1 MSTAGGSSWPQLDP
15 QNPWPGLASY
25 DESSQAFFSGRRAES
40 DELLRRIVDE
50 SVTVLFGKSGLGKS
64 SLLKA
69 GVFPRLR
76 DKGYLPVFVRLQVRP
91 GAAPLVE
98 QLCLAF
104 FEALRAQEVTH
115 EPLAAGQSL
124 WAYLHTPGLEFW
136 TRLNRMA
143 RPVFVLDQFEEL
155 FTLGRSMPA
164 EVATF
169 REALADL
176 AENRIPAAFVQRL
189 KERAGSDED
198 IDKEAMP
205 YKIVLSLRE
214 DFLADLEGWRPIMP
228 SLRRNRMRLLPMGTD
243 QALQAVCNEH
253 TDHLVD
259 ELLAHRIV
267 AFLSRGAADET
278 DVTADAGAPR
288 TVEPALLS
296 LFCRGVNEHR
306 KLAGAARITEAMF
319 EGEKDTIVTGFYRRS
334 LKVYPDRVRHFV
346 EEKLITEHGYRNSYS
361 VDDAIVN
368 GFVTAEEIA
377 ALVDGRLL
385 RQEQQH
391 GTDRVELTHDI
402 LTKAALEER
411 DRRRADERALAERRQ
426 RSKLRRVIAVSGVM
440 IAVFFGLAL
449 SAYFAKR
456 DAQAERSR
464 AQSRELAALA
474 GTAQDPEVG
483 VLLSLEGLKRADT
496 SEARSALLASGQYLW
511 PSETL
516 SLEQLGG
523 EARVVALNPDGDLL
537 AVLAG
542 TSSLSVW
549 DLSEPVPRK
558 LWSSRPDLDDAMF
571 IAFSPDQTKLAVARA
586 GSVDLFDSRS
596 GTLARSLPQTAI
608 ADRALLVFSP
618 DGRWLASIQK
628 DDHIWIWDY
637 RDPTADVMKVAA
649 EGLLVIGLSQDGKV
663 IVGAGVKERLFAK
676 RIERQPNGNWVSTP
690 IDFTRCLEPKSIS
703 PGAKTSSANFRATT
717 CEYTVAEGN
726 EPLGAGTSDNS
737 QIYDVVWSPG
747 GGAFVEYLDSGDIVV
762 AEERPSAV
770 HGEIRI
776 KGAEPR
782 LAGNNAGLFSVTDDT
797 ARVAIVAHDGVVHV
811 YSTSK
816 LLLSI
821 LGDPRDFDALPDGRW
836 VVLSRRDK
844 AWIDVIEVP
853 ATGGKQVRQTRIP
866 LPGEPVKL
874 RMTRDGI
881 VAVVSKEQ
889 RDTTYVLDPSTG
901 ANRFAPV
908 AGRVSVLGRDGEL
921 LLVADRQSGQA
932 EVIRTRDGAVVTPWK
947 PQPGSVRSSFI
958 ASPSGTALG
967 VLRRSAAD
975 LAHAELA
982 VYAVRDEQLVPTG
995 QIVDLPPRATAKID
1009 DDGQSAI
1016 VTTHVTGDVARVW
1029 PLSASAPTN
1038 VKDVAKSHPAAKEA
1052 ASMRVSPLGR
1062 FEIQSSPDEGRNRT
1076 RGFEVVRRPGGA
1088 LIKRLG
1094 DSSWKFSSDDRW
1106 LAYWNAK
1113 GVSVLDLASGDTA
1126 FSLDFAIVRGVDFN
1140 FRNNILAIRLD
1151 SGTML
1156 VPLDRAMMER
1166 FARSLTKREL
1176 SAQEKCAYG
1185 LGDTNCREQVAISR
1199 TRGPAQ
1205 QSAPGKPAKASEA
1218 GAE

>member
-1 MSTAGGSSWPQLDP
+1 
-15 QNPWPGLASY
+15 
-25 DESSQAFFSGRRAES
+25 
-40 DELLRRIVDE
+40 
-50 SVTVLFGKSGLGKS
+50 VLFGKSGLGKS

-104 FEALRAQEVTH
+104 FETLRAQEVAH
-115 EPLAAGQSL
+115 EPPAAGQSL
-124 WAYLHTPGLEFW
+124 WAYLHAPGLEFW
-136 TRLNRMA
+136 TKLNRMA

-164 EVATF
+164 EVTTF

-176 AENRIPAAFVQRL
+176 AENRIPAELARRL
-189 KERAGSDED
+189 KERAVSDEE

-228 SLRRNRMRLLPMGTD
+228 SLRRNRMRLLPMGTE
-243 QALQAVCNEH
+243 QALQAVYNER

-267 AFLSRGAADET
+267 AFLSLGAADEAGA
-278 DVTADAGAPR
+278 TADPGAPR

-306 KLAGAARITEAMF
+306 KLAGAERITEAMF

-334 LKVYPDRVRHFV
+334 LQVYPDRVRHFV

-391 GTDRVELTHDI
+391 GTNRVELTHDI

-411 DRRRADERALAERRQ
+411 DRRRADERVLAERRQ
-426 RSKLRRVIAVSGVM
+426 KSKLRRVIAVSGLA
-440 IAVFFGLAL
+440 IAAFSGLAL
-449 SAYFAKR
+449 SAYWAKT

-483 VLLSLEGLKRADT
+483 VLLALEGLKRADT

-511 PSETL
+511 PSEKL
-516 SLEQLGG
+516 GPDQLGG
-523 EARVVALNPDGDLL
+523 EAKVVALNPDGDLL

-542 TSSLSVW
+542 NSTLTVW
-549 DLSEPVPRK
+549 DLNVPEPRR
-558 LWSSRPDLDDAMF
+558 LWSSKPDLNDAMF

-596 GTLARSLPQTAI
+596 GTLSGSLPQSAI
-608 ADRALLVFSP
+608 RDRALLVFSP

-628 DDHIWIWDY
+628 DDHIWVWDY
-637 RDPTADVMKVAA
+637 RDPSADVMKVGA
-649 EGLLVIGLSQDGKV
+649 EGLLAIGLSQDGKT
-663 IVGAGVKERLFAK
+663 IVGAGFKEHLFAQ
-676 RIERQPNGNWVSTP
+676 RIERQQDGNWVSTP
-690 IDFTRCLEPKSIS
+690 IDFTRCLQPKSVS

-717 CEYTVAEGN
+717 CEYTVAQGN
-726 EPLGAGTSDNS
+726 EPLNAGTGDDR
-737 QIYDVVWSPG
+737 QINDVVWSPG

-762 AEERPSAV
+762 AEGRPNAV

-782 LAGNNAGLFSVTDDT
+782 TAGNNAGLLSVTDDT
-797 ARVAIVAHDGVVHV
+797 ARVALVDQDGVVHI

-816 LLLSI
+816 LLLAI
-821 LGDPRDFDALPDGRW
+821 LGDPRYFDASPDGRW
-836 VVLSRRDK
+836 VVLSRRGK

-853 ATGGKQVRQTRIP
+853 AADGKRARQTRIQ
-866 LPGEPVKL
+866 LPDEPREL
-874 RMTRDGI
+874 RFARDSV
-881 VAVVSKEQ
+881 VAVVTKEK
-889 RDTTYVLDPSTG
+889 RDTTYVLDPATG
-901 ANRFAPV
+901 AYRFSPV
-908 AGRVSVLGRDGEL
+908 AGGASILGRDGEL
-921 LLVADRQSGQA
+921 LLITGQEPGPA
-932 EVIRTRDGAVVTPWK
+932 KVIRTRDGAVVTPWK
-947 PQPGSVRSSFI
+947 EQPGGVRSSFI

-967 VLRRSAAD
+967 VFRRSAAGP
-975 LAHAELA
+975 AHAEIA

-995 QIVDLPPRATAKID
+995 QIVDLPPRATVKID
-1009 DDGQSAI
+1009 DDGQSVI
-1016 VTTHVTGDVARVW
+1016 VRFHTTGDPPSVW
-1029 PLSASAPTN
+1029 PLSASAPTS
-1038 VKDVAKSHPAAKEA
+1038 VKDLAKSHPAPKEDDET
-1052 ASMRVSPLGR
+1052 RVSPLGR
-1062 FEIQSSPDEGRNRT
+1062 FEIQNSPSGGHDRT
-1076 RGFEVVRRPGGA
+1076 RGFEVVRRSGGA

-1094 DSSWKFSSDDRW
+1094 DSRSKFSTDDRW
-1106 LAYWNAK
+1106 LAYWNTK

-1126 FSLDFAIVRGVDFN
+1126 FSLDFANVEGVKFN
-1140 FRNNILAIRLD
+1140 PRNTILAVELN

-1156 VPLDRAMMER
+1156 VPLERAMMER
-1166 FARSLTKREL
+1166 FARSLTKRGL

-1199 TRGPAQ
+1199 TRGPTQ
-1205 QSAPGKPAKASEA
+1205 QATSGKPAKASEA
-1218 GAE
+1218 TAQ